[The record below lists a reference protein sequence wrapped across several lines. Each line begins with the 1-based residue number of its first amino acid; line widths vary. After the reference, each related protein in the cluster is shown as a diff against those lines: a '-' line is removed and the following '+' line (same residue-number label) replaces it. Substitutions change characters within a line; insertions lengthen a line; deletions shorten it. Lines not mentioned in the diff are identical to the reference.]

1 MAQLMKGETF
11 KDALKLVRGKPR
23 FEYPI
28 MIEVKADEIRCQVK
42 YSREEGGPRLDGEPG
57 NVVLEWVE
65 YLSYSGKPLH
75 NMEHFTP
82 QLLEYFRNSV
92 YKELDIGIEVNG
104 NFNDS
109 YRWTQSSSGIPQEKF
124 DKKTG
129 KTAPALDQ
137 SMVQIILFDLPES
150 DEVYQVRRRTVIN
163 TVDHLNRCG
172 IRATFASGCIAE
184 SEAEAWEIYGNYRAA
199 GHEGAMGKTLDHTY
213 QRRRTFDWMKIKP
226 SEDHDG
232 QITGF
237 NEAVSLEG
245 EPLGRVGSINVTCA
259 DGSTAAPSGIPHDLG
274 RELWENQS
282 QYVGQWIEFYCME
295 RDRAGGFRHPIYHR
309 FREDK

>member
-28 MIEVKADEIRCQVK
+28 FVEVKADEIRCQVK
-42 YSREEGGPRLDGEPG
+42 FTNGCRITNRLP
-57 NVVLEWVE
+57 VVE

-82 QLLEYFRNSV
+82 ALILYFCASEFT
-92 YKELDIGIEVNG
+92 ELDIGIEVNG

-124 DKKTG
+124 DKKTQR
-129 KTAPALDQ
+129 TSPALDVG
-137 SMVQIILFDLPES
+137 MVKLIVFDLPES
-150 DEVYQVRRRTVIN
+150 LEKYEVRRRTVIN
-163 TVDHLNRCG
+163 TADHLRRCG
-172 IRATFASGCIAE
+172 LNATFASGCIAE
-184 SEAEAWEIYGNYRAA
+184 NEAEVWAIYNNYREA
-199 GHEGAMGKTLDHTY
+199 GHEGAMGKTLHHTY
-213 QRRRTFDWMKIKP
+213 SRRRTFDWMKIKP

-232 QITGF
+232 QITSF
-237 NEAVSLEG
+237 NEAVSESG

-259 DGSTAAPSGIPHDLG
+259 DASTAAPAGIPHELG
-274 RELWENQS
+274 RELWENQHK
-282 QYVGQWIEFYCME
+282 YIGQWIEFYCME
-295 RDRAGGFRHPIYHR
+295 RDRQGGYRHPIYHR
-309 FREDK
+309 FREAKA

>member
-1 MAQLMKGETF
+1 MSQLMKGQTF
-11 KDALKLVRGKPR
+11 ADALKLVRGKPR

-28 MIEVKADEIRCQVK
+28 LVEVKADEIRCQVK
-42 YSREEGGPRLDGEPG
+42 FTNGCRITNRLP
-57 NVVLEWVE
+57 VVE
-65 YLSYSGKPLH
+65 YLSYSEKPLY

-82 QLLEYFRNSV
+82 QFIQYFLDSA
-92 YKELDIGIEVNG
+92 YTELDIGIEVNG

-124 DKKTG
+124 DKKTQ
-129 KTAPALDQ
+129 KTSPALDV
-137 SMVQIILFDLPES
+137 SMVKIILFDLPES
-150 DEVYQVRRRTVIN
+150 GEAYQQRRLTVIA
-163 TVDHLNRCG
+163 HSGRMQRHGLN
-172 IRATFASGCIAE
+172 ATYALAGVANC
-184 SEAEAWEIYGNYRAA
+184 EAEVWRIYNEYREA
-199 GHEGAMGKTLDHTY
+199 GHEGAMGKTMDHTY

-274 RELWENQS
+274 RELWENQGK
-282 QYVGQWIEFYCME
+282 YLDQWIEFYCME
-295 RDRAGGFRHPIYHR
+295 RDRQGGYRHPIYHR